1 MAPSGG
7 GRARAADGRL
17 VRLTL
22 VLAAVL
28 LRRAAPEFRRRYQ
41 QAALQHTED
50 VVRATY
56 ARGGAPALLAL
67 WPRLFWDLRTP
78 TRPLPAP
85 PERSASMLDTFV
97 QDLRFARRAMA
108 RRPGS
113 TALAVLIL
121 AVGIGASVAMFS
133 VVDAVMLR
141 PLPYPDSERIASL
154 YLSIP
159 EWLDSPA
166 LATSWRRTRW
176 EYQEFVDWR
185 ARQRSFEQAGLM
197 GRTSATLT
205 GVGSGPAERVAV
217 GMAGVGLFEVF
228 AAVPQHGRLFA
239 ESDAAAPNVTVVAHA
254 FWQSRLGADPGALGS
269 SITLDGAPYF
279 VIGVLPAGFEVSR
292 VVADVWLPVFDNRP
306 GGYFP
311 GNTGDMNHVFAALG
325 KLQEGVSPELAEAEL
340 ARLLPDIGGE
350 DHFTRH
356 GASVVPRL
364 ADETRTVRAPMTL
377 LMGAVLLLL
386 VVACANVAT
395 VLLGQAVDRRQEMAV
410 RSAIGAGHGRI
421 VRQLLTESALLGMI
435 AGAFGLVLARAGIAG
450 LAELAPAYLPR
461 LDAVALDLRA
471 AGFAAAVSLLAG
483 LLFGVAPALSLG
495 RGRLARTLGSARSG
509 SRSGS
514 LLQSGMVV
522 AEIALATVLLVGAG
536 LLTRSFLRLNAVD
549 PGFDAA
555 GVVRLQ
561 LALDYGAFRT
571 PEDQFDDAGVR
582 ARMDEIAAE
591 LRALPE
597 VVDVAVSQSPPF
609 SGYAANNNILP
620 EGHRP
625 QDGDFWLADRRFVTP
640 GYFEVVG
647 ARLVEGRFL
656 EPQDDRPDAASVVVI
671 TENIAR
677 RFWPGASAVGKRLG
691 WWGQES
697 IVVGVIEDVRDTSLA
712 DDPPMQFYAALA
724 PFEQAGGSFLI
735 GTRGAVEDLVTTV
748 RNTTRRV
755 APNTPIMTLGRLDD
769 AIAGSLDEARFRTRL
784 IGLFALLA
792 AILSVSGLYG
802 VTSRAVAARVRELGV
817 RVALGADRA
826 SVVGLVLRDGVR
838 LAAIGALI
846 GVAASIAGTRLL
858 ESFLYDIEPNDPL
871 TLTLIVALV
880 AGMAVLASLVPS
892 LRASRVDPAEVLRA
906 EA

>member
-1 MAPSGG
+1 
-7 GRARAADGRL
+7 
-17 VRLTL
+17 
-22 VLAAVL
+22 
-28 LRRAAPEFRRRYQ
+28 
-41 QAALQHTED
+41 
-50 VVRATY
+50 
-56 ARGGAPALLAL
+56 
-67 WPRLFWDLRTP
+67 
-78 TRPLPAP
+78 
-85 PERSASMLDTFV
+85 
-97 QDLRFARRAMA
+97 
-108 RRPGS
+108 
-113 TALAVLIL
+113 
-121 AVGIGASVAMFS
+121 
-133 VVDAVMLR
+133 
-141 PLPYPDSERIASL
+141 
-154 YLSIP
+154 
-159 EWLDSPA
+159 
-166 LATSWRRTRW
+166 
-176 EYQEFVDWR
+176 
-185 ARQRSFEQAGLM
+185 
-197 GRTSATLT
+197 
-205 GVGSGPAERVAV
+205 
-217 GMAGVGLFEVF
+217 
-228 AAVPQHGRLFA
+228 
-239 ESDAAAPNVTVVAHA
+239 
-254 FWQSRLGADPGALGS
+254 
-269 SITLDGAPYF
+269 
-279 VIGVLPAGFEVSR
+279 
-292 VVADVWLPVFDNRP
+292 
-306 GGYFP
+306 
-311 GNTGDMNHVFAALG
+311 
-325 KLQEGVSPELAEAEL
+325 
-340 ARLLPDIGGE
+340 
-350 DHFTRH
+350 
-356 GASVVPRL
+356 
-364 ADETRTVRAPMTL
+364 
-377 LMGAVLLLL
+377 
-386 VVACANVAT
+386 
-395 VLLGQAVDRRQEMAV
+395 MAV

-450 LAELAPAYLPR
+450 LAALAPAYLPR

-620 EGHRP
+620 EGHEP

-769 AIAGSLDEARFRTRL
+769 AVAGSLDEARFRTRL